1 VFAAV
6 DDVAGEAAET
16 KGEFSAEIEKSTN
29 EDEKAAEEEKGAA
42 EFAKWVHPEILPETA
57 EGLFP
62 PQDFC

>member
-1 VFAAV
+1 MDEIAR
-6 DDVAGEAAET
+6 EAAET

-29 EDEKAAEEEKGAA
+29 EDEKAAEEEKCAP
-42 EFAKWVHPEILPETA
+42 EFAKWVHAEILPETA